1 MWLTDAVLTQVWEE
15 QLAWRKGRAAFEVA
29 EALAAKVLHGIV
41 AFSQCG
47 SVLQLIEGYFNAST
61 TGPYRRIYI
70 TLLYFRTICSGHPKI
85 ETWRGKFL
93 AETWLKFTPG
103 SVLSVDPAIEALAG
117 PTNGYCA
124 GVRDLQSARCNTR
137 E

>member
-47 SVLQLIEGYFNAST
+47 SVLQLIEGYFKACNVSMHLQLVHI
-61 TGPYRRIYI
+61 GEYI
-70 TLLYFRTICSGHPKI
+70 LLSCISGQFVVDIQRLRPGVVNKPPK
-85 ETWRGKFL
+85 RG
-93 AETWLKFTPG
+93 
-103 SVLSVDPAIEALAG
+103 
-117 PTNGYCA
+117 
-124 GVRDLQSARCNTR
+124 
-137 E
+137 